1 MEKMTIHRG
10 LAELKLIDS
19 KIEKQILQFEGLG
32 IKQKD
37 KPVKTNTVVL
47 SQDDFENKVKSS
59 YDSIMSLI
67 KRKSEIKAAIVAIN
81 TETLVK
87 INNMEMS
94 IADAITH
101 KSNISL
107 IKQFIAKMKSNHSQI
122 IGALNNNQNVTDT
135 NLQKLLE
142 ASFGKDNTKVSKED
156 VDNISKPFLD
166 NNTWT
171 LVDPLKL
178 SEKIEKLD
186 KEVSNFEMEV
196 DAVLSEINAV
206 TFIEI

>member
-37 KPVKTNTVVL
+37 KPVRTNTVVV
-47 SQDDFENKVKSS
+47 SQDDFENKAKSS

-87 INNMEMS
+87 INDVEMS

-107 IKQFIAKMKSNHSQI
+107 IKQFIAKMKSNHTQVT
-122 IGALNNNQNVTDT
+122 GALNNNQNVTDT

-156 VDNISKPFLD
+156 IDNISKPFLD

-178 SEKIEKLD
+178 SEKIESLD
-186 KEVSNFEMEV
+186 KGISAFEMEV
-196 DAVLSEINAV
+196 DAALSEINAV
-206 TFIEI
+206 TYIEI

>member
-87 INNMEMS
+87 ISNMEMS

-107 IKQFIAKMKSNHSQI
+107 IKQFITKMKSNHSQV

-206 TFIEI
+206 TYIEI

>member
-107 IKQFIAKMKSNHSQI
+107 IKQFIAKMKSNHSQV

>member
-37 KPVKTNTVVL
+37 KPVRTNTVVV
-47 SQDDFENKVKSS
+47 SQDDFENKAKSS

-87 INNMEMS
+87 INDMEMS

-107 IKQFIAKMKSNHSQI
+107 IKQFIAKMRSNHTQVT
-122 IGALNNNQNVTDT
+122 GALNNNQNVTDT

-156 VDNISKPFLD
+156 IDNISKPFLD

-206 TFIEI
+206 TYIEI